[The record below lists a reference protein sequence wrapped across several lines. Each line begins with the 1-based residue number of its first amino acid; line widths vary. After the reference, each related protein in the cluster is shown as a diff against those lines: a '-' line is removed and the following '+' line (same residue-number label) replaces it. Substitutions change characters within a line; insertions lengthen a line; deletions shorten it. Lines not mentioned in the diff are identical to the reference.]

1 MVCSL
6 SNPPF
11 QCEAQVIVPAF
22 PTIQKKAQ
30 HLVGFFGFLM
40 RAYTSLKN
48 TAVTHLPSDSEGCQ
62 FLSSAQSKR
71 GLCKTCK
78 SGPNAWPI

>member
-6 SNPPF
+6 SNSPF

-40 RAYTSLKN
+40 IAYTSLKK
-48 TAVTHLPSDSEGCQ
+48 TAVTHLPSDQKVIS
-62 FLSSAQSKR
+62 F
-71 GLCKTCK
+71 
-78 SGPNAWPI
+78 